1 MADYYTNFST
11 LIKDLTSE
19 ECEWWRNYLIERE
32 REKLKEPDNY
42 WIVCELE
49 PRDFD
54 AWLYSEGSCD
64 IEKTAE
70 LIQRFLSANRPNSC
84 HSFEWADYCNKPRID
99 SFSGGGCFI
108 TAKKL
113 QFFSP
118 YKEIMKAQKKFEA
131 KMKRN
136 DRLWT

>member
-19 ECEWWRNYLIERE
+19 ECEWWRNYLRE
-32 REKLKEPDNY
+32 EEKKKESKNY
-42 WIVCELE
+42 WLVCEIEL
-49 PRDFD
+49 RDSEV
-54 AWLYSEGSCD
+54 WLYSEDCCD

-70 LIQRFLSANRPNSC
+70 LIQSFLAAHRSDGC
-84 HSFEWADYCNKPRID
+84 HSFEWADYCNKPRLD

-108 TAKKL
+108 TATKL

-118 YKEIMKAQKKFEA
+118 YMEIMKARKKFDYKISKNE
-131 KMKRN
+131 KER
-136 DRLWT
+136 